1 MRRVFEKTN
10 KDKSFPNNWL
20 AMLSLLIFKQQGLKQ
35 KEIQSGHKKRAVI
48 PINSTSV
55 LMVIL
60 QEKQKTNSGLNQ
72 APYDNKTITKNVQN
86 CVAHLLVAF
95 KGQICA
101 FQHQKFNKNCLLCQ
115 SSIYFLSL
123 ALMNHELNFGI
134 SVTFFTVVPCLIFLF
149 LYKCLRICQH

>member
-1 MRRVFEKTN
+1 MIENYKKLYHDYYSMNYHSIRIGLNLKCQHFWNLLVVQTRW
-10 KDKSFPNNWL
+10 DK
-20 AMLSLLIFKQQGLKQ
+20 LLVKSPFFCHFSVTHFHIW
-35 KEIQSGHKKRAVI
+35 AVI
-48 PINSTSV
+48 PINGTSV
-55 LMVIL
+55 LMAIL
-60 QEKQKTNSGLNQ
+60 QEKQKTNSGSNQ

-115 SSIYFLSL
+115 SSIYFLWL

-134 SVTFFTVVPCLIFLF
+134 SVTF
-149 LYKCLRICQH
+149 